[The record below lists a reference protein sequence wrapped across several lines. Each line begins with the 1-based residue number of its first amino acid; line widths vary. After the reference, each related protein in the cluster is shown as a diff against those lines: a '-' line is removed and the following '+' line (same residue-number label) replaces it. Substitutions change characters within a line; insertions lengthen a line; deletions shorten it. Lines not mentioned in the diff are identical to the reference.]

1 MPGFSWV
8 VLTPQVLPVR
18 ADFKTYLEVW
28 LEGKYID
35 LQWTVSLRM
44 QNSLL
49 ILFILLTTRLSSTEY
64 IVLTE

>member
-1 MPGFSWV
+1 MQTLKPK
-8 VLTPQVLPVR
+8 L
-18 ADFKTYLEVW
+18 KVW